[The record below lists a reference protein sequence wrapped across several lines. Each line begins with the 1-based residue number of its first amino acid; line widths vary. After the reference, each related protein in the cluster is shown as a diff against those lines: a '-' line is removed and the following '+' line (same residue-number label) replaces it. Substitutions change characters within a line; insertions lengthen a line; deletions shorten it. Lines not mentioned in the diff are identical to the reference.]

1 MDAIYDCLKNCAVLA
16 ANAGGCGI
24 SIQNIRVQGSFI
36 QGSNGTSSGIVPLLQ
51 VYNNTTRYVDQ
62 GGKVWFVIWK
72 RWECLFRSQVFQRW
86 VWNYVQCLV
95 NLFPD
100 LDPDI
105 GPRKRST
112 LNQSPY
118 FQCILS
124 HPLTFHLHFSCFL
137 LTMTDDSI
145 DGIYDTLKQCA
156 MISKSAGGEH
166 VYVAW

>member
-1 MDAIYDCLKNCAVLA
+1 MLLL
-16 ANAGGCGI
+16 GPSI
-24 SIQNIRVQGSFI
+24 SALSVKLCSISLEV
-36 QGSNGTSSGIVPLLQ
+36 
-51 VYNNTTRYVDQ
+51 
-62 GGKVWFVIWK
+62 
-72 RWECLFRSQVFQRW
+72 
-86 VWNYVQCLV
+86 
-95 NLFPD
+95 

-112 LNQSPY
+112 LNQSPN

-166 VYVAW
+166 VYVA